1 MAWRN
6 AAASAGSGE
15 PPKPRRPGC
24 WPARHSIARSRV
36 TAMAG
41 RRSCDKTIQRRSA
54 RPGVVSIAVVSI
66 GVDLAEPEKHAA
78 TPYAE
83 LLLAPD
89 LLLVPELG
97 QPIKDGSGEAG
108 GDRVVRRGR
117 NCRKLAFPSVSAMQ
131 LCEKGLTAWYPPP
144 PSTPP
149 RAAPVR
155 RIWSPKSRRSANG

>member
-1 MAWRN
+1 WRN

-83 LLLAPD
+83 LLLVRD
-89 LLLVPELG
+89 LLLMAKLG
-97 QPIKDGSGEAG
+97 QLVEHGPREAG
-108 GDRVVRRGR
+108 FKARAHQDIGRGGPIRSGFDAQRVIRPRRHNLVEIG
-117 NCRKLAFPSVSAMQ
+117 
-131 LCEKGLTAWYPPP
+131 
-144 PSTPP
+144 
-149 RAAPVR
+149 
-155 RIWSPKSRRSANG
+155 